1 MSRKTVQITEH
12 RRATRPEDRRAFVRL
27 PADRPCKIQRISARF
42 EQAQTINLSSGGALI
57 EVRSP
62 RPIAVDERLHL
73 GVAWDESPVLSRQAM
88 LPARVVRVSMA
99 ESGVQVVAIEYLHQA
114 QMAVAA

>member
-1 MSRKTVQITEH
+1 MSRKTVQITEQ
-12 RRATRPEDRRAFVRL
+12 RRAPRPQDRRAFARL
-27 PADRPCKIQRISARF
+27 PTDRPCKIQRTSARF
-42 EQAQTINLSSGGALI
+42 EQAHTINVSSGGALI

-73 GVAWDESPVLSRQAM
+73 GVAWDGSPVLPRQAL

-114 QMAVAA
+114 EMAVAA